1 MSNLVNL
8 ISFREFA
15 LPSVMKR
22 WSTRVVLFLQLC
34 SVSVAFGQGGAG
46 AEALAS
52 PIGPS
57 GGASLGVSAP
67 AISNPSLVA
76 RPPSSGARDLDG
88 GNVRREGGD
97 TRLPPSP
104 LAITEFQRFVQAA
117 TGRSLAL
124 FGYSMFGGAG
134 FQSLQNV
141 PVPAEYVIGPGDE
154 IALRIWGAVDADLR
168 LAVDRNG
175 QVNIPRVGT
184 ITLAGVKSS
193 QLEGV
198 IRGHVGRVYNNF
210 QLSATLGQ
218 LRSIQLFVVGQA
230 RQPGAYTVSS
240 LSTFV
245 SALFE
250 SGGPSASGSMR
261 NIQLK
266 RDGKTVSTL
275 DLYKFI
281 NEGDKSADVRL
292 MPGDVIVIPPAGPRV
307 ALQGALDQPGIYELL
322 GSEEPLG
329 KVLAYA
335 GRTQALTSIHK
346 VHVERIDVASAR
358 APRLVEE
365 RALDRAGL
373 EKPLRDGDVVSLFR
387 ISPEFGNAVTLRGN
401 VASPL
406 RYAFKPGMRVSDL
419 IPERD
424 ALLVPDYHARR
435 NVLVQYESG
444 REVSSARLANEVK
457 NLVDEINWDYAVVER
472 LDPSEVRSKLLPFNL
487 SKAVRDRDP
496 ASNLELRPGD
506 VVTIFG
512 VKDLPVPVEKRT
524 QYVTVAG
531 EVSIP
536 GVYQLKPGETL
547 EQVIQR
553 AGGFTQNAYPY
564 GTLFVRESTRVLQ
577 QENLDRAIRRMET
590 DINSQAATAIQNL
603 RDGTRGEEA
612 LQTQIASQK
621 ALLSKIRTLK
631 ASGRI
636 ALELDPRSMKLPHIA
651 LEDGDQITIPTSPSF
666 VGIFGAVAAETSFL
680 HRQNFTV
687 ADYLDRAGLTR
698 DADLDFVAIVRADGS
713 LDGVSTAERGFFSLN
728 QSTLDKRLNP
738 GDSIFVPEKFDK
750 RSGYLKFMDVAKDL
764 TTVFYQFGLGAAALK
779 TIRN

>member
-1 MSNLVNL
+1 
-8 ISFREFA
+8 
-15 LPSVMKR
+15 
-22 WSTRVVLFLQLC
+22 LQLC
-34 SVSVAFGQGGAG
+34 TDESSVLSGCQLGTAAVVA
-46 AEALAS
+46 

-57 GGASLGVSAP
+57 GGPSVGGSAP
-67 AISNPSLVA
+67 VVSNPSLVA
-76 RPPSSGARDLDG
+76 RPVMSGAKDSDG
-88 GNVRREGGD
+88 SNVRREGAD
-97 TRLPPSP
+97 TRPVPPP
-104 LAITEFQRFVQAA
+104 LGTTEFQRFVQAA
-117 TGRSLAL
+117 TGRPLSL
-124 FGYSMFGGAG
+124 FGYAMFGGAG

-154 IALRIWGAVDADLR
+154 IALRLWGAVDADLR

-275 DLYKFI
+275 DLYKFV

-346 VHVERIDVASAR
+346 VHVERIDAASAR

-406 RYAFKPGMRVSDL
+406 RYAYKPGMRVSDL

-472 LDPSEVRSKLLPFNL
+472 LDPSEVRSTLLPFNL
-487 SKAVRDRDP
+487 SKAVRDRDRHP
-496 ASNLELRPGD
+496 IWSYA
-506 VVTIFG
+506 
-512 VKDLPVPVEKRT
+512 
-524 QYVTVAG
+524 
-531 EVSIP
+531 
-536 GVYQLKPGETL
+536 
-547 EQVIQR
+547 
-553 AGGFTQNAYPY
+553 
-564 GTLFVRESTRVLQ
+564 RV
-577 QENLDRAIRRMET
+577 MW
-590 DINSQAATAIQNL
+590 
-603 RDGTRGEEA
+603 
-612 LQTQIASQK
+612 
-621 ALLSKIRTLK
+621 
-631 ASGRI
+631 
-636 ALELDPRSMKLPHIA
+636 
-651 LEDGDQITIPTSPSF
+651 
-666 VGIFGAVAAETSFL
+666 
-680 HRQNFTV
+680 
-687 ADYLDRAGLTR
+687 
-698 DADLDFVAIVRADGS
+698 
-713 LDGVSTAERGFFSLN
+713 
-728 QSTLDKRLNP
+728 
-738 GDSIFVPEKFDK
+738 
-750 RSGYLKFMDVAKDL
+750 
-764 TTVFYQFGLGAAALK
+764 
-779 TIRN
+779 